1 MMSLTRGPWR
11 GQIHGDRKLGRG
23 RGWGGGEVVCD
34 GGRVSVWE
42 DEQVLEMMVS
52 DDCTTM

>member
-23 RGWGGGEVVCD
+23 RGWVGGELVCD